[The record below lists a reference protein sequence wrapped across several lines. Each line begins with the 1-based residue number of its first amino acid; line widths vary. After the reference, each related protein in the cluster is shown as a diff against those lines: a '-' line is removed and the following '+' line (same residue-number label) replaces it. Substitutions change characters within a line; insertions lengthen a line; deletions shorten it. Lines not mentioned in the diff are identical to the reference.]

1 MVFEGYPVNLDI
13 AVKFL
18 DLLSGHSPHST
29 HGGAFTLSTDQSFWS
44 IRTKRT
50 WSRPLDPVELELY
63 LGRPLIRTTLFQC
76 TDLNNRGA
84 SLKEEK
90 LEI

>member
-1 MVFEGYPVNLDI
+1 MVFEGYLVNLDL

-18 DLLSGHSPHST
+18 DFLSGPHST
-29 HGGAFTLSTDQSFWS
+29 HGGAFTLPTDQPFWS
-44 IRTKRT
+44 LRTKRT
-50 WSRPLDPVELELY
+50 WCGPLDPVELELY

-84 SLKEEK
+84 SLKLKK